1 MHVIDRHVYANRGR
15 GVDPAHKAALVLLV
29 LALCLLLDR
38 PMVGLLA
45 CAWMWVLSS
54 LWAGLPTGVF
64 GRVLLA
70 QGSFLVLAVAGVAL
84 SAGTAFPAGVSW
96 VVHVGPLAV
105 WASFGSVDTALHLAT
120 RALGGT
126 AALDFLVLTTPL
138 VDIVELLRRLRIP
151 SVLIDIVALTYRFI
165 FILLESLDRMHNAQD
180 SRLGYSSF
188 GNAVKSAGLLGS
200 RLFVDSYQ
208 RSKRLQIALDS
219 RGYSGDLQGLTPSYR
234 TDRSLWWLGAAATAT
249 LLIGRVLI

>member
-1 MHVIDRHVYANRGR
+1 M
-15 GVDPAHKAALVLLV
+15 
-29 LALCLLLDR
+29 
-38 PMVGLLA
+38 
-45 CAWMWVLSS
+45 
-54 LWAGLPTGVF
+54 
-64 GRVLLA
+64 
-70 QGSFLVLAVAGVAL
+70 AGVAL

-200 RLFVDSYQ
+200 RLFVDAYH
-208 RSKRLQIALDS
+208 RGKRLEVALES
-219 RGYSGDLQGLTPSYR
+219 RCYSGDLRVLAASYR
-234 TDRSLWWLGAAATAT
+234 TDRALWWMGVAIAASTVMA
-249 LLIGRVLI
+249 RVLI